1 MTRELQIERCIKTSD
16 GEEVCFPLSVMVED
30 RRENVPVETSN
41 TKVGQDVSSN
51 VGKRRGRKE
60 AMELVSVHLPKPM
73 LVALDDMVRR
83 GIYPNRSEAIRDALA
98 KLLASYKD
106 VLKREGQ

>member
-1 MTRELQIERCIKTSD
+1 
-16 GEEVCFPLSVMVED
+16 
-30 RRENVPVETSN
+30 
-41 TKVGQDVSSN
+41 
-51 VGKRRGRKE
+51 
-60 AMELVSVHLPKPM
+60 VHLPKAM

-106 VLKREGQ
+106 VLSGKGQ